1 MNSLAQQLIL
11 DLLPLLLP
19 YVIVH
24 AFALGVELFHKA
36 IARLP
41 ANRRKDLE
49 YAAGKA
55 VTAAEQKYKSLGGS
69 QKRLLADSAA
79 RAICVHLE
87 VPLPSAEVL
96 DAFIESAVAGLDKA
110 VSEDTVKMGTL
121 PSVKS

>member
-1 MNSLAQQLIL
+1 MNPIAQQLIL

-19 YVIVH
+19 YVIMH

-36 IARLP
+36 IRNLP

-79 RAICVHLE
+79 RAICEHLE
-87 VPLPSAEVL
+87 VPTPSPEVL
-96 DAFIESAVAGLDKA
+96 DAFIESAVAGLDHV
-110 VSEDTVKMGTL
+110 VSEDTAPL